1 MRKPITFS
9 EVGAG
14 FLQDTRAWIVFPTKV
29 FFEISLD
36 GKTWKPLATINNTI
50 KAEDYTIQ
58 TKDFTSPVK
67 KQKARYIKVKA
78 QNFGKLPEWH
88 QGYPF
93 DGYAYV
99 FVDEIWVK

>member
-1 MRKPITFS
+1 M
-9 EVGAG
+9 
-14 FLQDTRAWIVFPTKV
+14 
-29 FFEISLD
+29 
-36 GKTWKPLATINNTI
+36 
-50 KAEDYTIQ
+50 
-58 TKDFTSPVK
+58 VK
-67 KQKARYIKVKA
+67 KQKARYIRVKA